1 MKGNITCV
9 GYYEPLYTNIDNKF
23 YYIINIY
30 DLNKNHIDTNVYDSR
45 AYMNSRM
52 DILDKEGFVFVR
64 GIKEE

>member
-9 GYYEPLYTNIDNKF
+9 GYYEPLYTKTDNKF

-52 DILDKEGFVFVR
+52 DILDEEGFVFVR

>member
-1 MKGNITCV
+1 MKGNITYV
-9 GYYEPLYTNIDNKF
+9 GYYEPLYTKIDNKF
-23 YYIINIY
+23 YYIINLY

-52 DILDKEGFVFVR
+52 DILDEEGFVFVQ